1 MALWEGNCRCGK
13 GDLVPP
19 HQHYAHC
26 PAYSAEGI
34 HRITLTPS
42 EEAKTQ
48 YIEKVVKGERPPT
61 PSREYLVALGFLTY
75 INPGLKPNFDHVK
88 MLEDI
93 IRSEGDHYNG

>member
-1 MALWEGNCRCGK
+1 MCLKSAVGK
-13 GDLVPP
+13 
-19 HQHYAHC
+19 
-26 PAYSAEGI
+26 SE
-34 HRITLTPS
+34 RISLTPS